1 MSLLFKKIP
10 PLVAVLRYKISFIQD
25 KEGLSV
31 FLRHLNSIFLALF
44 FKSFKKNL
52 KRSRESMHLLI
63 ISSEFV
69 LLISVQTRH
78 KRLSYRYIWVS
89 IATWVATSTEEEI
102 T

>member
-1 MSLLFKKIP
+1 
-10 PLVAVLRYKISFIQD
+10 
-25 KEGLSV
+25 
-31 FLRHLNSIFLALF
+31 
-44 FKSFKKNL
+44 
-52 KRSRESMHLLI
+52 MHLLI
-63 ISSEFV
+63 ISSVFV